1 MNFPA
6 YELQTIVERFLPR
19 LSARQGISREQLK
32 VLSAIQNC
40 RTSVLGGHEEVCK
53 SCGQVRYAYNN
64 CRNRHCPKCQ
74 GIDLERWVMARETD
88 LVPVKYFHVIF
99 TLPEELNGLCM
110 FHPAEMYQLLFQTV
124 WNVLYSFAG
133 DEKWLGGQ
141 LGAFAFLHTW
151 SQTLML
157 HPHIHLIIP
166 AGGITANGTWKA
178 SKSKG
183 KFLFD
188 VTQLSSVFRAIFT
201 AGLRKLAKA
210 KQFTLD
216 KTMMDHLFEKEW
228 IVYANQPFGGPQQ
241 VIKYLGQYTRRIAIS
256 NYRIKKIT
264 DDHVVFSYKDR
275 RDKNKQKILTLTG
288 EEFLRRFL
296 LHVVPAGFMRIRHYG
311 FLSSRNKTKAL
322 MAIRKELNVAAPE
335 KKKLT
340 WQQIAKTRLGFDPC
354 KCPSCG
360 GEMVV
365 FKIIPRHR
373 APPLPLL
380 NIRQHKPSN
389 QQLTATVK

>member
-1 MNFPA
+1 MNFPR
-6 YELQTIVERFLPR
+6 YELQTVVERFLPR

-53 SCGQVRYAYNN
+53 ECGQISYAYNS

-74 GIDLERWVMARETD
+74 GIDFERWVMAREAD
-88 LVPVKYFHVIF
+88 LLPVKYFHVIF
-99 TLPEELNGLCM
+99 TLPEELNELCM
-110 FHPAEMYQLLFQTV
+110 FNPVEMYNLLFRTV
-124 WNVLYSFAG
+124 WDVLRSFAG

-141 LGAFAFLHTW
+141 LGAIAILHTW

-188 VTQLSSVFRAIFT
+188 VTQLSPIFRARFV
-201 AGLRKLAKA
+201 AGVRKWAKA
-210 KQFTLD
+210 KQVILD
-216 KTMMDHLFEKEW
+216 NQMLNRLFEKGW
-228 IVYANQPFGGPQQ
+228 VVYAKQPFGGPKQ

-256 NYRIKKIT
+256 NYRIKEIT
-264 DDHVVFSYKDR
+264 DDQVVFSYKDR
-275 RDKNKQKILTLTG
+275 RDKNKQKTMPLAG

-296 LHVVPAGFMRIRHYG
+296 LHIVPSGFTRIRHYG
-311 FLSSRNKTKAL
+311 FLASRHKTKTLAI
-322 MAIRKELNVAAPE
+322 IRKDLNVEAPE
-335 KKKLT
+335 KKNLS
-340 WQQIAKTRLGFDPC
+340 WQQIAITRLGFDPS
-354 KCPSCG
+354 KCPCCG

-373 APPLPLL
+373 APPLPLWNL
-380 NIRQHKPSN
+380 RQQNPSK
-389 QQLTATVK
+389 QLSTITV

>member
-1 MNFPA
+1 MNFPR
-6 YELQTIVERFLPR
+6 YELQTVVERFLPR

-53 SCGQVRYAYNN
+53 GCGKIRYAYNS

-74 GIDLERWVMARETD
+74 GIDLERWVMAREAD
-88 LVPVKYFHVIF
+88 LLPVKYFHVIF
-99 TLPEELNGLCM
+99 TLPEELNELCM
-110 FHPAEMYQLLFQTV
+110 FNPVEMYNLLFHTV
-124 WNVLYSFAG
+124 WDVLRSFAG

-141 LGAFAFLHTW
+141 LGAIAILHTW

-178 SKSKG
+178 TISKG

-188 VTQLSSVFRAIFT
+188 VEHLSPVFRARFV
-201 AGLRKLAKA
+201 AGVRKWAKA
-210 KQFTLD
+210 KQVSLD
-216 KTMMDHLFEKEW
+216 NQMIDRLFEKGW
-228 IVYANQPFGGPQQ
+228 VVYAKRPFGGPKQ

-256 NYRIKKIT
+256 NYRIKEIT
-264 DDHVVFSYKDR
+264 NDHVVFSYKDR
-275 RDKNKQKILTLTG
+275 RDKNKQKTMPLAG

-296 LHVVPAGFMRIRHYG
+296 LHIVPSGFTRIRHYG
-311 FLSSRNKTKAL
+311 FLASRHKTKTLAV
-322 MAIRKELNVAAPE
+322 IRKDLNVEAPE
-335 KKKLT
+335 KKKLS
-340 WQQIAKTRLGFDPC
+340 WQQIAITRLGFDPS
-354 KCPSCG
+354 KCPCCG

-373 APPLPLL
+373 APPLPLWNL
-380 NIRQHKPSN
+380 RQQNPSK
-389 QQLTATVK
+389 QLSTITV

>member
-40 RTSVLGGHEEVCK
+40 RTSALGGHEEVCK
-53 SCGQVRYAYNN
+53 SCGQVRYAYNS

-88 LVPVKYFHVIF
+88 LMPVKYFHVIF
-99 TLPEELNGLCM
+99 TLPEELNELCM
-110 FHPAEMYQLLFQTV
+110 FHPADMYQLLFQTA
-124 WNVLYSFAG
+124 WNVLCSFAS

-141 LGAFAFLHTW
+141 LGAFAILHTW

-166 AGGITANGTWKA
+166 AGGISQNGKWKA

-188 VTQLSSVFRAIFT
+188 VTQLSSVFRARFI
-201 AGLRKLAKA
+201 AGLRKLAKELSLTLE
-210 KQFTLD
+210 KQ
-216 KTMMDHLFEKEW
+216 MMDRLFEKGW
-228 IVYANQPFGGPQQ
+228 IVYAKQPFGGPQK

-275 RDKNKQKILTLTG
+275 RDKNKKKILTLKG

-296 LHVVPAGFMRIRHYG
+296 LHVVPSGFMRIRHYG

-322 MAIRKELNVAAPE
+322 TIIRKELNVAAPE

-340 WQQIAKTRLGFDPC
+340 WKQIAKTRLGFDPR

-360 GEMVV
+360 GEMVIY
-365 FKIIPRHR
+365 KIIPRHR
-373 APPLPLL
+373 APPLPLWKL
-380 NIRQHKPSN
+380 LQNSPKK
-389 QQLTATVK
+389 QQVKSSE